1 MAVTKISNSGI
12 KTGVLKYDSML
23 AGNAAYDPAAT
34 WLIQRINGTGSSSTI
49 TFSSIPSTYTSLQ
62 IRGIVR
68 TDSGTGIGA
77 SVRLNGDTGANYA
90 SHQLYGDGTTAAVGG
105 AASATSITNGGGL
118 GFGSTTAA
126 NIVGAFILD
135 IHDYA
140 STTRNK
146 TTRVFT
152 GRDDNSTGFI
162 RVGSGLWMNTAAVT
176 SISLVTSN
184 GSNFT
189 TQTTFALYGMKG

>member
-1 MAVTKISNSGI
+1 MLNSLVGI
-12 KTGVLKYDSML
+12 IASSGGA
-23 AGNAAYDPAAT
+23 AGGGASYESIASAT
-34 WLIQRINGTGSSSTI
+34 GTGSSGTI

-62 IRGIVR
+62 IRGIIR
-68 TDSGTGIGA
+68 TDSGTGVGA
-77 SVRLNGDTGANYA
+77 SIRLNGDTSSNYA
-90 SHQLYGDGTTAAVGG
+90 SHQLYGDGTTAAAGG
-105 AASATSITNGGGL
+105 AASATSITNGGGV

-126 NIVGAFILD
+126 NIVGAFIID

-152 GRDDNSTGFI
+152 GRDDNATGFI

-176 SISLVTSN
+176 SISLITSN
-184 GSNFT
+184 SSNFT
-189 TQTTFALYGMKG
+189 TQAQFALYGIKGA